1 MLRDAELEG
10 TSCSLC
16 RWHRAEPHWMVEGTV
31 RVYVHPKNYMSVLS
45 VYVGD
50 KFILKDSFTEGVNAH
65 YAKAMDRFVPKECLK
80 AAFSIQCSIE
90 SNRNPR
96 IRFILRA
103 HHSR

>member
-1 MLRDAELEG
+1 MQSWKAPLVLCVGGIEQ
-10 TSCSLC
+10 SLTG
-16 RWHRAEPHWMVEGTV
+16 WWKAQFVSMFIQ
-31 RVYVHPKNYMSVLS
+31 KNYMSVLS